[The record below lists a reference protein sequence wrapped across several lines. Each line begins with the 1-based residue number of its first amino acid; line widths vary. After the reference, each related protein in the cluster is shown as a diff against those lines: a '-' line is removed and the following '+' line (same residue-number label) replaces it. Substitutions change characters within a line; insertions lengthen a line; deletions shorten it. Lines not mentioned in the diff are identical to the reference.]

1 MTEEKIKQGEE
12 LIKKLNHLKDQRKR
26 WEIAVRFFRVEVS
39 DAMAYDRN
47 QKVLS
52 VEDTF
57 INFNELKLLVLAK
70 IDRRIEEVQKQFDNL

>member
-12 LIKKLNHLKDQRKR
+12 LIKKLSHLKDQRKR

-39 DAMAYDRN
+39 GTMAYDGN

>member
-1 MTEEKIKQGEE
+1 MTEEKIKRGEE
-12 LIKKLNHLKDQRKR
+12 LIKKLNHLKDQRRR

-39 DAMAYDRN
+39 DSI
-47 QKVLS
+47 KVLS
-52 VEDTF
+52 VESTF

>member
-12 LIKKLNHLKDQRKR
+12 LIKKLSHLRDERRR
-26 WEIAVRFFRVEVS
+26 WEIAVRFFRIEVS
-39 DAMAYDRN
+39 DTMTYDRT

-52 VEDTF
+52 VGDDF

-70 IDRRIEEVQKQFDNL
+70 IDRRIEEVQKEFDEL